1 MGRRLGCQKTCQYL
15 LETVYIVEK
24 ISPPTM
30 PRYRIAILCQKKSHG
45 NKWWKRQG
53 LGTLNICLLDSQREL
68 FSFVFF
74 FLFCWMPHGLREWL
88 QQSQPI
94 LETLEEFVLGITK
107 GSHLLCIPQTQ
118 LNQLLFSDNRGICKS
133 SCYTLIDS
141 YSSSLLPSLTTSI
154 NWVPV
159 ICQTLS
165 RVLGEQ
171 RWAKLYGPCYC
182 KLLVQWQCPS
192 TDTIHG
198 STSVFYSRWKVL
210 WG

>member
-1 MGRRLGCQKTCQYL
+1 MMEEARFRNVKHLPPRL
-15 LETVYIVEK
+15 
-24 ISPPTM
+24 S
-30 PRYRIAILCQKKSHG
+30 
-45 NKWWKRQG
+45 KR
-53 LGTLNICLLDSQREL
+53 TFFFCFL
-68 FSFVFF
+68 FSF
-74 FLFCWMPHGLREWL
+74 
-88 QQSQPI
+88 
-94 LETLEEFVLGITK
+94 
-107 GSHLLCIPQTQ
+107 LLNATWAQRMATAKPAYFRNSRRICPRDYQRVSLAVYPQTQ